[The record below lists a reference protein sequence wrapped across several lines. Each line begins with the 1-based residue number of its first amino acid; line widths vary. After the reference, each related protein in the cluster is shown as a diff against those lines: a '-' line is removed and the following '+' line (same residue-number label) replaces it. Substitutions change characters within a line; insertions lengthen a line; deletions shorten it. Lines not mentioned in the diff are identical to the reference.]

1 MAFFKNKELLQEL
14 GFGTKSYKTK
24 VRFLNTDGSVNVKR
38 TGLGLLR
45 NLDVFHWL
53 ISTNTLKLNLVI
65 GIWYILINSVFACIY
80 FLIGPEHFGG
90 LDVPKGA
97 TVRELSALF
106 FFSAQTIT
114 TLGYGHVYPIGE
126 LASTAASIE
135 SLLGLL
141 SFAVATGI
149 LYGRFSRPRAHILY
163 SDNILIAPYRDGKAI
178 MFRLVN
184 KKQSELIES
193 EVKVNVTFNNPIT
206 NKREF
211 YSLKLEIETIN
222 FFPYSWTIVHHLN
235 EESPIAEYNFS
246 DYETLDFEFLVLF
259 KAINDTVSQNVHS
272 RYSYKFGQMIDQAK
286 FMPLDQ
292 TLDKRGRVVIK
303 VNEVN
308 RFQKLN

>member
-1 MAFFKNKELLQEL
+1 MALFKNKEILQEL
-14 GFGTKSYKTK
+14 GFGTKNYTSK

-53 ISTNTLKLNLVI
+53 ISTNALVLNLVI
-65 GIWYILINSVFACIY
+65 VIWYILINSIFAGLY

-90 LDVPKGA
+90 LDVPTGDVLK
-97 TVRELSALF
+97 ELSALF

-126 LASTAASIE
+126 LASTAASVE

-163 SDNILIAPYRDGKAI
+163 SDNLLISPYREGKAI
-178 MFRLVN
+178 MFRIVN

-193 EVKVNVTFNNPIT
+193 EVKVNVTFTNAKT

-211 YSLKLEIETIN
+211 YNLKLEIERIN
-222 FFPYSWTIVHHLN
+222 FLPYSWTIVHPLN
-235 EESPIAEYNFS
+235 EESPIAEYSFNDF
-246 DYETLDFEFLVLF
+246 DTLDFEFLVLF
-259 KAINDTVSQNVHS
+259 KAINDTVSQNVYS
-272 RYSYKFGQMIDQAK
+272 RYSYKAGQMVEHAK
-286 FMPLDQ
+286 FLPLEQ
-292 TLDKRGRVVIK
+292 TTDKRGRVVIK

-308 RFQKLN
+308 HFQKLN

>member
-1 MAFFKNKELLQEL
+1 MAFFKNKDLLQEL
-14 GFGTKSYKTK
+14 GFGTKNYSNK
-24 VRFLNTDGSVNVKR
+24 VRFLNTDGTVNVKR

-53 ISTNTLKLNLVI
+53 ISTSTLKLNLVI
-65 GIWYILINSVFACIY
+65 LIWYVLINSVFACIY

-90 LDVPKGA
+90 LDVTAGA
-97 TVRELSALF
+97 TVKEISALF

-163 SDNILIAPYRDGKAI
+163 SDNLLISPYREGKAI
-178 MFRLVN
+178 MFRVVN

-193 EVKVNVTFNNPIT
+193 EVKVNVTFTNATT

-211 YSLKLEIETIN
+211 YSLKLEIEKIN
-222 FFPYSWTIVHHLN
+222 FLPFSWTVVHPLN
-235 EESPIAEYNFS
+235 DESPIAEYTLK
-246 DYETLDFEFLVLF
+246 DYEALDFEFLVLF
-259 KAINDTVSQNVHS
+259 KAINDTVSQNVYS
-272 RYSYKFGQMIDQAK
+272 RYSYKFGQVVNHAK
-286 FMPLDQ
+286 FLPMDQ
-292 TLDKRGRVVIK
+292 NIDKKGRVVID
-303 VNEVN
+303 VNKVN
-308 RFQKLN
+308 RFQKLD

>member
-1 MAFFKNKELLQEL
+1 MAFFKNKDLLQEL
-14 GFGTKSYKTK
+14 GFGTKNYKTA

-38 TGLGLLR
+38 RGLGLLS
-45 NLDVFHWL
+45 NLDIFHWL
-53 ISTNTLKLNLVI
+53 ISTSSLKLNTVI
-65 GIWYILINSVFACIY
+65 LLWYVLINSVFACIY

-90 LDVPKGA
+90 LDVPPGDTFK
-97 TVRELSALF
+97 ELSALF

-126 LASTAASIE
+126 LASTAASVE

-163 SDNILIAPYRDGKAI
+163 SNNLLIAPYREGRAV

-193 EVKVNVTFNNPIT
+193 EVKVNVTFINPNT
-206 NKREF
+206 NRREF
-211 YSLKLEIETIN
+211 YSLKLEIERIN
-222 FFPYSWTIVHHLN
+222 FLPFSWTIVHPLN
-235 EESPIAEYNFS
+235 EESPIGMYTIK

-259 KAINDTVSQNVHS
+259 KAINDTVSQNVYS
-272 RYSYKFGQMIDQAK
+272 RYSYKHGQV
-286 FMPLDQ
+286 LDNARFLPMGQ
-292 TLDKRGRVVIK
+292 YVDAGGRVVIN
-303 VNEVN
+303 VNEVDSYE
-308 RFQKLN
+308 KLH

>member
-1 MAFFKNKELLQEL
+1 MAFFKNKDLLQEL
-14 GFGTKSYKTK
+14 GFGTKNYKTA

-38 TGLGLLR
+38 RGLGLLS
-45 NLDVFHWL
+45 NLDIFHWL
-53 ISTNTLKLNLVI
+53 ISTSSLKLNTVI
-65 GIWYILINSVFACIY
+65 LLWYVLINSVFACIY

-90 LDVPKGA
+90 LDVPPGDTFK
-97 TVRELSALF
+97 ELSALF

-126 LASTAASIE
+126 LASTAASVE

-163 SDNILIAPYRDGKAI
+163 SNNLLIAPYREGRAV

-193 EVKVNVTFNNPIT
+193 EVKVNVTFINPNT
-206 NKREF
+206 NRREF
-211 YSLKLEIETIN
+211 YSLKLEIERIN
-222 FFPYSWTIVHHLN
+222 FLPFSWTIVHPLN
-235 EESPIAEYNFS
+235 EESPIGMYTIK

-259 KAINDTVSQNVHS
+259 KAINDTVSQNVYS
-272 RYSYKFGQMIDQAK
+272 RYSYKHSQVLDNARFLPMGQYVDAG
-286 FMPLDQ
+286 
-292 TLDKRGRVVIK
+292 GRVVIN
-303 VNEVN
+303 VNEVDSYE
-308 RFQKLN
+308 KLH

>member
-1 MAFFKNKELLQEL
+1 MAFFKNKEFLQEL
-14 GFGTKSYKTK
+14 GFGTKNDKTG

-38 TGLGLLR
+38 RGLGLLK

-53 ISTNTLKLNLVI
+53 ISTSALKLNLVI
-65 GIWYILINSVFACIY
+65 LIWYVLINSVFAGIY
-80 FLIGPEHFGG
+80 YLIGPEHFGG
-90 LDVPKGA
+90 LDVPAGDAIK
-97 TVRELSALF
+97 EFSALF

-126 LASTAASIE
+126 LASTAASVE

-163 SDNILIAPYRDGKAI
+163 SNNLLIAPYREGKAV

-193 EVKVNVTFNNPIT
+193 EVKLSVTFINATT

-211 YSLKLEIETIN
+211 YNLKLEIKKIN
-222 FFPYSWTIVHHLN
+222 FLPYSWTIVHPLN
-235 EESPIAEYNFS
+235 EESPIATYNLS
-246 DYETLDFEFLVLF
+246 DYERMDFEFMVLF
-259 KAINDTVSQNVHS
+259 KAINDTVSQNVYS
-272 RYSYKFGQMIDQAK
+272 RYSYKHEQILENAK
-286 FMPLDQ
+286 FLPLDQ
-292 TLDKRGRVVIK
+292 RVDKKGRVLIAVD
-303 VNEVN
+303 EVS
-308 RFQKLN
+308 RVETLN